1 MGFDNDIYNVMKTIF
16 PYSLTQTCLRTST
29 LMQQLESC
37 TSSFVEYKIAPSL
50 NKHTTLKFS
59 EVNAENSTT
68 TITTIQRLHFQI
80 TTKLRNQKDRFLKY
94 GQSILQ
100 AINK

>member
-1 MGFDNDIYNVMKTIF
+1 MGFDNDIYNNVMKTIF

-37 TSSFVEYKIAPSL
+37 TSSFVEYKTVPSL
-50 NKHTTLKFS
+50 NKLKFS

-80 TTKLRNQKDRFLKY
+80 TTKLWNQKDF
-94 GQSILQ
+94 
-100 AINK
+100 

>member
-1 MGFDNDIYNVMKTIF
+1 MKTIF
-16 PYSLTQTCLRTST
+16 PYSLTQTCLRAST

-37 TSSFVEYKIAPSL
+37 TSSFVECKIVPSL
-50 NKHTTLKFS
+50 NKHTKLKFS

-68 TITTIQRLHFQI
+68 TITIIQRFTFSDYHQA
-80 TTKLRNQKDRFLKY
+80 TESKRFLKY

-100 AINK
+100 GINK